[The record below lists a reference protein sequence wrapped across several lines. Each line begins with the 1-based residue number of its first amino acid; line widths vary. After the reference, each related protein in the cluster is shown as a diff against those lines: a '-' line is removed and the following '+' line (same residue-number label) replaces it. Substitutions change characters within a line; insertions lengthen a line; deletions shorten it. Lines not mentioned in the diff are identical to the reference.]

1 MINKIKQSKS
11 EKILL
16 FFLITL
22 FIFSVGSLLIIKNK
36 CLFVKN
42 YDPNKLIFLK
52 PENVAVLK
60 APCGNVIIELY
71 PKVSPKSV
79 KRFKMLIE
87 NNEYDNVA
95 FHRVIKNVLVQSGD
109 IEYGK
114 KENLNYTK
122 IGNGKSKYGTI
133 NSETT
138 NKFKFLK
145 GTVALAR
152 TYERNTEDT
161 QFFILLKDAPLF
173 EGEYSPVGKVKYG
186 LDVLNKIKYD
196 DKTEYI
202 LRPDFI
208 ETFRMVNNLIN

>member
-1 MINKIKQSKS
+1 MIHKIKQSRS

-16 FFLITL
+16 FFLISL
-22 FIFSVGSLLIIKNK
+22 FIFSLGSFFIIKNK
-36 CLFVKN
+36 CLFIKDH
-42 YDPNKLIFLK
+42 DPNKIKFIH
-52 PENVAVLK
+52 PENIAILR

-71 PKVSPKSV
+71 PNISPNSV

-87 NNEYDNVA
+87 RKEYDNVA

-109 IEYGK
+109 TEYGK
-114 KENLNYTK
+114 KESLNYAK

-133 NSETT
+133 NTETD
-138 NKFKFLK
+138 NNFDFEK
-145 GTVALAR
+145 GTVAMAR
-152 TYERNTEDT
+152 TYERNSEDT

-186 LDVLNKIKYD
+186 LDVLTKIKFD
-196 DKTEYI
+196 NKTEYI

-208 ETFRMVNNLIN
+208 ETFRMLKSIN